1 MKILVAADGSSHSQE
16 VVDLLGRLRFPDH
29 AEIEIISVLEHPVVF
44 AGSHGIRD
52 RVTAITEARQR
63 QAAEDAVE
71 ETRKRL
77 ADCDVNVTS
86 SIHEGHP
93 AEEILQRAET
103 MPADLIVAGSR
114 GLSALDR
121 FLLGSTTERLLK
133 HAHCDVLVSRP
144 VAPSAEPAPGEHL
157 RVMVAYDGSPAA
169 DGAIDD
175 LVRLPIGDV
184 SEVRI
189 VSVLSLLKSFRMDIL
204 QHLSNEWAREKE
216 TAEKA
221 ALSAAAK
228 LEAAGYDRV
237 QVRIEESDDVA
248 HHLID
253 LAGSWPADVLMT
265 GANGHSRIERFLLG
279 SVSTRLTR
287 HAPCAV
293 WLTRDTNGND

>member
-16 VVDLLGRLRFPDH
+16 VIDLLARLKFPEQ
-29 AEIEIISVLEHPVVF
+29 AGIEVISVLEHPVVY

-52 RVTAITEARQR
+52 QVTAVTKEQQKRMAEQLVAETRQR
-63 QAAEDAVE
+63 LAGCNVDVSAVI
-71 ETRKRL
+71 R
-77 ADCDVNVTS
+77 D
-86 SIHEGHP
+86 GHP
-93 AEEILQRAET
+93 AEEILKRAESIS
-103 MPADLIVAGSR
+103 ADLIVAGSR

-144 VAPSAEPAPGEHL
+144 VTPASHPSPSERLHI
-157 RVMVAYDGSPAA
+157 MVAYDGSPAA
-169 DGAIDD
+169 NGAIDD
-175 LVRLPIGDV
+175 LTRLPIGSV
-184 SEVRI
+184 AEVRI
-189 VSVLSLLKSFRMDIL
+189 VTVLSLLKSFRMDIL
-204 QHLSNEWAREKE
+204 QHLSAEWAREKE

-221 ALSAAAK
+221 ALAAAAK
-228 LEAAGYDRV
+228 LESAGYDRV
-237 QVRIEESDDVA
+237 QVRIEESDDVP

-253 LAGSWPADVLMT
+253 LAENWPAEILMT

-293 WLTRDTNGND
+293 WLTRTEPQQD

>member
-16 VVDLLGRLRFPDH
+16 VIDLLGRLRFPDH
-29 AEIEIISVLEHPVVF
+29 AQIEVISVLEHPVVF

-52 RVTAITEARQR
+52 RVTEITEATQR
-63 QAAEDAVE
+63 EAAEEAVE

-77 ADCDVNVTS
+77 AECDVEVTS

-93 AEEILQRAET
+93 AQEILERAET

-144 VAPSAEPAPGEHL
+144 GAPSTEAAPGERL
-157 RVMVAYDGSPAA
+157 RIMVAYDGSPAA

-175 LVRLPIGDV
+175 LVRLPLGSL

-216 TAEKA
+216 TAEKS
-221 ALSAAAK
+221 ALAAAAK
-228 LEAAGYDRV
+228 LEAAGYDHV

-248 HHLID
+248 HHLIG
-253 LAGSWPADVLMT
+253 LAESWPADVLMT

-293 WLTRDTNGND
+293 WLTRNSSDND

>member
-29 AEIEIISVLEHPVVF
+29 TAVEVISVLEHPVVF

-52 RVTAITEARQR
+52 RVTAVIEARQR
-63 QAAEDAVE
+63 RAAEDAVE
-71 ETRKRL
+71 KTRERL
-77 ADCDVNVTS
+77 ADCQVRVTS
-86 SIHEGHP
+86 TIRDGHP
-93 AEEILQRAET
+93 AEEILQRAEA
-103 MPADLIVAGSR
+103 MGADLIVAGSR
-114 GLSALDR
+114 GLSVLDR

-144 VAPSAEPAPGEHL
+144 AAPSVEPAPGERL

-169 DGAIDD
+169 NGAIDD
-175 LVRLPIGDV
+175 LVRLPLGTL
-184 SEVRI
+184 SEVRM

-216 TAEKA
+216 AAERA
-221 ALSAAAK
+221 ALAAAAR

-248 HHLID
+248 HHLIE
-253 LAGSWPADVLMT
+253 LAEQWPADLLMT
-265 GANGHSRIERFLLG
+265 GANGHSRIEKFLLG

-287 HAPCAV
+287 HAPCAI
-293 WLTRDTNGND
+293 WLTRSSGRDE